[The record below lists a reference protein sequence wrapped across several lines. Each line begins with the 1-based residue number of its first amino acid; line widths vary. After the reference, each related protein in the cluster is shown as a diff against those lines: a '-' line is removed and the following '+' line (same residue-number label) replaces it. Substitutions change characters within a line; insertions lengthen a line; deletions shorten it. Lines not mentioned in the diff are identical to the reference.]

1 MTHPNFTP
9 LQKGSVTTTFTGFP
23 RDPHQA
29 AVELVARH
37 FSADAPTRM
46 DEALID
52 AVGYVEFYDLVQRG
66 FLRIEIVDGDV
77 NGVHV
82 VEHPPDPAPRRARV
96 AFDADLI
103 V

>member
-1 MTHPNFTP
+1 VTHPNFVAFPTP
-9 LQKGSVTTTFTGFP
+9 LVTETFAGFQ

-46 DEALID
+46 DEAIER
-52 AVGYVEFYDLVQRG
+52 VGYVEFHDLVQRR
-66 FLRIEIVDGDV
+66 FLRIEIVDGNV
-77 NGVHV
+77 NLVHV
-82 VEHPPDPAPRRARV
+82 VTDSLDPAPRRARISFSPGLV
-96 AFDADLI
+96 